1 MKYKLLHIGFIQILS
16 FQARE
21 TAQPFTER
29 WSTTWTLRL
38 RKWLY
43 WSFACCRGDTGCLLL
58 SMSSSAFRLYHSL
71 CQPQQ
76 YSHSEAQIK
85 SYTGIWKQESHHH
98 NSFKIPLLPVMK
110 DTKRWLNVSLGK
122 GSCSVGGQF
131 IFFLGI
137 FFVFSCFFLSFPNKG
152 WSLSKY
158 MLMWM

>member
-1 MKYKLLHIGFIQILS
+1 MKYKLLHIGFIQIWS

-29 WSTTWTLRL
+29 CSTTWTLRL

-110 DTKRWLNVSLGK
+110 DTKRWLNVSLGA
-122 GSCSVGGQF
+122 V
-131 IFFLGI
+131 FLGAALLVGNL
-137 FFVFSCFFLSFPNKG
+137 FFSWEFFLSSPA
-152 WSLSKY
+152 SSCLSQTRVGVSANTC
-158 MLMWM
+158 